1 MSDRLEWAHTTSYG
15 ELLYPG
21 VDIDGAVV
29 EPGEVAVAVWTGPGG
44 IALHG
49 PKQELCDRLLQLAAF
64 VDAAPPVPEAEACIA
79 ESIDVATWNPGQALD
94 RALAPLPPAPA
105 LCGCEVRPVAPDP
118 RLTTCPECISVFN
131 ACSPRVSL
139 GLYHPVPALS

>member
-29 EPGEVAVAVWTGPGG
+29 EPGEIAVAVWTGSNG

-49 PKQELCDRLLQLAAF
+49 PKQQLCDRLLQLAAA
-64 VDAAPPVPEAEACIA
+64 VHEAPPVPWAEACIA
-79 ESIDVATWNPGQALD
+79 ESVDVANWKPGQPLD

-105 LCGCEVRPVAPDP
+105 LCGCGVRPVAPDP
-118 RLTTCPECISVFN
+118 RLATCPECIDVFN
-131 ACSPRVSL
+131 SSSPRVSL

>member
-29 EPGEVAVAVWTGPGG
+29 EPGEIAVAVWTGSNG

-49 PKQELCDRLLQLAAF
+49 PKQELHDRLLQLAAA
-64 VDAAPPVPEAEACIA
+64 VHEAPPVPEAEACIA
-79 ESIDVATWNPGQALD
+79 ESVDAATWKPDHPLD
-94 RALAPLPPAPA
+94 RALAPLPGAPA
-105 LCGCEVRPVAPDP
+105 LCGTGVRPVAPDP
-118 RLTTCPECISVFN
+118 RLATCPECIDVFN
-131 ACSPRVSL
+131 SSAPRVSL